1 MIVKE
6 EKRRRAR
13 VKRINT
19 VGGVSAEMAVI
30 YRKARWGEIKPDDA
44 KTFVTILAIIRDG
57 LVSAGIEKRMGLLES
72 SLNDD
77 DFLPRQPLKLVAA
90 N

>member
-1 MIVKE
+1 MTDK
-6 EKRRRAR
+6 RRAR
-13 VKRINT
+13 IKRLTT
-19 VGGVSAEMAVI
+19 VGQVSAEMAVI

-57 LVSAGIEKRMGLLES
+57 LVAAGIEKRMQLLES
-72 SLNDD
+72 DLNDD
-77 DFLPRQPLKLVAA
+77 DFLPRPPVKLIAS